1 MWRSPLGVRDSSKYI
16 ATSGDS
22 TSTWLDLYEGG
33 WQTVL
38 PAGGYPSNYKGAD
51 LGLHAEVNTIPWDC
65 IILEDTVSKVSV

>member
-1 MWRSPLGVRDSSKYI
+1 MWRSPLGVRDSSKFI

-38 PAGGYPSNYKGAD
+38 PAGGYPSNY
-51 LGLHAEVNTIPWDC
+51 
-65 IILEDTVSKVSV
+65 